1 MTLFDD
7 FTAWDNLQ
15 LAWRMV
21 RRNVP
26 RYRRARS
33 AGPDGVSLADF
44 ERQMPRSLRLL
55 QQALREETYVPRPPG
70 RFSLPRQGAPP
81 RILARLNVEDR
92 IAQRAALQVLAPL
105 WEEIFLPCS
114 FGYRPGRSVEMA
126 LEAVRNLREQG
137 RRWALHGD
145 VAACFDRLDHD
156 ILRKRLRRTLDDTR
170 LLRLL
175 DAWLEAGSA
184 PAGFPSAHPAPSPP
198 VLRRSAAA
206 LDALLGWLNHPGEEA
221 WTDGEFLGPE
231 TARRLAWQDVGRGL
245 AVLAGTWLRPK
256 GAQAGRRLVSRL
268 RSPAGG
274 RMARNGAWLTG
285 GLGALALGGLAVSWY
300 LTRRAG
306 NAPAGVLQGSPL
318 SPLLAN
324 IYLHPFDVGM
334 TRAGYALVRFA
345 DDWVVCAAS
354 RKEAESARL
363 RAERLLKALRLEFNP
378 RKTRL
383 VSPAEPLPWLGD
395 WVP

>member
-15 LAWRMV
+15 LAWRTV

-33 AGPDGVSLADF
+33 AGPDGVSLAEF
-44 ERQMPRSLRLL
+44 ERRMPRSLRIL
-55 QQALREETYVPRPPG
+55 QQALREETYRPKPPG
-70 RFSLPRQGAPP
+70 RFSLPRQDAPP
-81 RILARLNVEDR
+81 RVLARLNVEDR
-92 IAQRAALQVLAPL
+92 IAQRAALQVIAPL

-114 FGYRPGRSVEMA
+114 YGYRPGRSPADA
-126 LEAVRNLREQG
+126 LAAVQSLREGG

-145 VAACFDRLDHD
+145 VASCFDRLDHD
-156 ILRKRLRRTLDDTR
+156 ILRKRLRRTLDDRR

-175 DAWLEAGSA
+175 DAWLEAGIA
-184 PAGFPSAHPAPSPP
+184 PAGFPASPP
-198 VLRRSAAA
+198 PLPPPALRRSAAG
-206 LDALLGWLNHPGEEA
+206 LDALLEWLNRPAGDA
-221 WTDGEFLGPE
+221 WAGGDFLEPD
-231 TARRLAWQDVGRGL
+231 AVRRLAWQDVGRGL
-245 AVLAGTWLRPK
+245 AALAGAWLRPK
-256 GAQAGRRLVSRL
+256 GVQAGRNLVSRL
-268 RSPAGG
+268 RSPAG
-274 RMARNGAWLTG
+274 RRIARRGAWVTG
-285 GLGALALGGLAVSWY
+285 GLGALAFGGMAVSWY

-324 IYLHPFDVGM
+324 IYLHPFDAGM
-334 TRAGYALVRFA
+334 SHAGYALVRFA
-345 DDWVVCAAS
+345 DDWVVCAES